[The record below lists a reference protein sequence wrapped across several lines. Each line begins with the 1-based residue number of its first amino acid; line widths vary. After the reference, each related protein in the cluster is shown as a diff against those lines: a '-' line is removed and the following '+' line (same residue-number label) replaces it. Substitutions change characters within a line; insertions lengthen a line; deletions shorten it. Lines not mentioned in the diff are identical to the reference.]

1 MARMYSRRRG
11 KSGSKKVPRNNP
23 PEWQQLRG
31 EELIKKIIEL
41 RKEGKS
47 KSEIGFILR
56 DSYGVPSIKLA
67 TGKKLGKILEE
78 HGFKEE
84 YPEDFV
90 NLIKKAVN
98 LRKHLERNKKDLH
111 NKRALQLIE
120 SKIRR
125 LAKYYIREGKL
136 PKTWKYKPEE
146 AEVLI
151 K

>member
-1 MARMYSRRRG
+1 MARMHSRRRG
-11 KSGSKKVPRNNP
+11 KSGSKKVIRNKP
-23 PEWQQLRG
+23 PEWQLLKG
-31 EELIKKIIEL
+31 KELIKKIIEL
-41 RKEGKS
+41 KKEGKS

-56 DSYGVPSIKLA
+56 DSYGVPSIRLA

-78 HGFKEE
+78 QGFKEE
-84 YPEDFV
+84 YPEDLV

-98 LRKHLERNKKDLH
+98 LRKRLARNKKDLH

-125 LAKYYIREGKL
+125 LAKYYIGKGKL
-136 PKTWKYKPEE
+136 PENWKYKPEE

>member
-1 MARMYSRRRG
+1 MHSRRKG
-11 KSGSKKVPRNNP
+11 KSGSKKVVRNNP
-23 PEWQQLRG
+23 PKWQALKG

-41 RKEGKS
+41 KKAGKS

-56 DSYGVPSIKLA
+56 DSYGVPSIRVA

-78 HGFKEE
+78 HGFKEK

-98 LRKHLERNKKDLH
+98 LRKHLAKNKKDLH

-125 LAKYYIREGKL
+125 LAKYYIRKGLLDKN
-136 PKTWKYKPEE
+136 WKYDPKE